1 MALRDGAGVRG
12 GRWRSGKVRTAGR
25 SPPTPDGTGV
35 AWLSSFPWALASNP
49 VANGSVQQKK
59 TFQRLFRE
67 HFGKPA
73 VSVIQIE
80 GDGSSRSMYR
90 MVGDDYETAVAVVGP
105 DPEENRAF
113 LSYTRA
119 FRSVG
124 LPVPELYGVDEEA
137 GIYLEEDLGDTT
149 LFGALSHARGE
160 EAGDFP
166 ESMVPVYRRVL
177 EVLPRF
183 QVEGG
188 KVVDYSAAYPRAA
201 FDRQSI
207 LWDLNYFK
215 YHFLKLAHVPFN
227 ESRLEKDFKRLTT
240 FVLGADT
247 RHFLYRDFQSR
258 NVMLR
263 DGEPWFIDYQGGRR
277 GALQYDVASLLY
289 DPKAAI
295 PEALRGELLEHYL
308 DALEEYLKV
317 DREKFRQHF
326 RGYVFVRIMQAM
338 GAYGY
343 RGFYERKARFLQ
355 SVPPAIRNIERL
367 LETGFLPIEL
377 PELRAVFER
386 ICASRTL
393 RKAPVKVPP
402 GLTVHLGSFSYKQ
415 GYPEDVGG
423 HGGGFVFDCRALHN
437 PGRYADYAD
446 LCGCDAP
453 VVEFLEEEPE
463 VGEFWSD
470 VRGLVDRQVETYL
483 TRGFT
488 SLSVYFGCTGGQH
501 RSVYFA
507 ERLARHLRERFPH
520 VNVVL
525 THREEGRWPARVE
538 EGAAAGVPAV
548 ETQVPG

>member
-1 MALRDGAGVRG
+1 M
-12 GRWRSGKVRTAGR
+12 
-25 SPPTPDGTGV
+25 
-35 AWLSSFPWALASNP
+35 
-49 VANGSVQQKK
+49 QHI
-59 TFQRLFRE
+59 FQRLFQQ
-67 HFGKPA
+67 HFGHPA
-73 VSVIQIE
+73 SSVLSIE
-80 GDGSSRSMYR
+80 GDGSSRAMYR
-90 MVGDDYETAVAVVGP
+90 LVGPDYQTAVAVVGP
-105 DPEENRAF
+105 DREENRAF
-113 LSYTRA
+113 LSYSRD

-124 LPVPELYGVDEEA
+124 LPVPQIYAVDEEA
-137 GIYLEEDLGDTT
+137 GVYLEEDLGDTT
-149 LFGALSHARGE
+149 LFDALAQARKSE
-160 EAGDFP
+160 PGDFP
-166 ESMVPVYRRVL
+166 ASMVPVYRRVL

-188 KVVDYSAAYPRAA
+188 KVVDYSVAYPHPA

-215 YHFLKLAHVPFN
+215 YHFLKLAHISFN
-227 ESRLEKDFKRLTT
+227 EARLEKDFKRLTT
-240 FVLGADT
+240 FLLGADL

-295 PEALRGELLEHYL
+295 PEALREEFLEHYL
-308 DALEEYLKV
+308 DSLETYLPV
-317 DREKFRQHF
+317 ERETFKQHF

-343 RGFYERKARFLQ
+343 RGFFERKTRFLQ

-367 LETGFLPIEL
+367 METGFLPVEL
-377 PELRAVFER
+377 PELKAVFER
-386 ICASRTL
+386 MIASQTL
-393 RKAPVKVPP
+393 RKTPVKVPP
-402 GLTVHLGSFSYKQ
+402 GLTVTVGSFSYKH
-415 GYPEDVGG
+415 GYPEDGSG

-437 PGRYADYAD
+437 PGRYGEYAG

-453 VVEFLEEEPE
+453 VAEFLEEVPE
-463 VGEFWSD
+463 VDEFWKQ
-470 VRGLVDRQVETYL
+470 VRSIVDMQVRTYL

-488 SLSVYFGCTGGQH
+488 ALSVYFGCTGGQH

-507 ERLARHLRERFPH
+507 ERLAKHLRKKFPEI
-520 VNVVL
+520 NVVL
-525 THREEGRWPARVE
+525 THREEARWPKRVE
-538 EGAAAGVPAV
+538 VGAGAAIPAV